1 MRFQLPENGED
12 FRNFFVVSEPI
23 EALEVPMFF
32 FRIVGVLTFVAGR
45 YGGHG
50 LYAELLCP
58 WYYGLRGTEKGNVV
72 ESCGLHV
79 ALDKTPVGGD

>member
-1 MRFQLPENGED
+1 M
-12 FRNFFVVSEPI
+12 VSEPI
-23 EALEVPMFF
+23 EALEVPMVF

-58 WYYGLRGTEKGNVV
+58 WYYGLRGTEKG
-72 ESCGLHV
+72 ECGGIMW
-79 ALDKTPVGGD
+79 P